1 MLTPTLE
8 HAMRDFPPNVTA
20 WTPGSSAT
28 PDTRSPGRYLWWLL
42 RQQTD
47 LMLAACLCS
56 LVWMLP
62 TALTPWVFG
71 RAIDEGIV
79 AGDVDRTLLWCL
91 VLLGITL
98 VGASSGVFYHTVVV
112 RSWLVASYGQTGLV
126 TNKTTRMGHVL
137 TRRAPTGEVLSVN
150 GSDGEQFGHFVEIV
164 SRLVG
169 NVIAYAVVALI
180 VLNISVPL
188 GLVVLLVAPLLVLV
202 STVLLRPLSAAQT
215 RERSRDSE
223 LTSMATDI
231 VAGLRILRGI
241 GGERIFGDN
250 YAAQSQRVRRAGV
263 QAGGWA
269 AFVEA
274 VGVLLSGLF
283 VVALMVL
290 GVRAVGRGE
299 LQIGQ
304 LVTFL
309 GYALFLVQPIR
320 VVFEAA
326 QQITRSFVAARKTIG
341 VLGTPDPWPARPPSA
356 LDPADDLVD
365 EESGLSVRPGRL
377 TMVVSALPD
386 DSAALADRLGR
397 YLPGSDT
404 LSAEEDD
411 EASGRAARRA
421 RRERELARAR
431 LAARDEE
438 RASRPWGVRLGG
450 VDLADVPLEAV
461 RRTVLVS
468 DTGAHVFAGTLQ
480 DAVDPHRRLTRE
492 QAESALHAA
501 AAEDVFDIVP
511 GGWQG
516 LLDERGRG
524 LSGGQ
529 RQRLVL
535 TRALA
540 ADAPVLVLVEPTSAV
555 DAHTEARIAERLPE
569 HRQGRTTVVMTAS
582 PLLLHHA
589 DEVVLLEDGRVVAV
603 GTHDEL
609 VATHEGY
616 RRTVLRG
623 GDTDAAVPAEA
634 GTTSAPPVGTTTEV
648 AGAAPAAPRLPV
660 HGGPDTWEVPAPT
673 DQPHVIPEHHPEEVT
688 HR

>member
-1 MLTPTLE
+1 M
-8 HAMRDFPPNVTA
+8 HDFPPTVTA
-20 WTPGSSAT
+20 WTPGSSGTST

-42 RQQTD
+42 RQQPD
-47 LMLAACLCS
+47 LVLAGCLCS
-56 LVWMLP
+56 LLWMLP

-79 AGDVDRTLLWCL
+79 PGDAERIAVWSL
-91 VLLGITL
+91 VLLLITV
-98 VGASSGVFYHTVVV
+98 VGGSSGVFYHTVVV

-126 TNKTTRMGHVL
+126 THKTARLGHVL
-137 TRRAPTGEVLSVN
+137 TRRAPTGEVLSVS

-169 NVIAYAVVALI
+169 NVVAYAAVAVI
-180 VLNISVPL
+180 VLSISVPL

-202 STVLLRPLSAAQT
+202 SSVLLRPLSAAQT

-241 GGERIFGDN
+241 GGESIFGDN
-250 YAAQSQRVRRAGV
+250 YARQSQRVRAAGV

-269 AFVEA
+269 ALVEA

-283 VVALMVL
+283 LVTLMVL

-326 QQITRSFVAARKTIG
+326 QQITRSFVSARKTIG
-341 VLGTPDPWPARPPSA
+341 VLGTPDPWPVRDRQPVDASA
-356 LDPADDLVD
+356 ELVD
-365 EESGLSVRPGRL
+365 ERSGLRVRPGLL

-386 DSAALADRLGR
+386 DSSALADRLGR
-397 YLPGSDT
+397 FLPGSDAVT
-404 LSAEEDD
+404 AAEDD
-411 EASGRAARRA
+411 EATGRAGRAARRERQQLRAAVEA
-421 RRERELARAR
+421 RDTARA
-431 LAARDEE
+431 EGC
-438 RASRPWGVRLGG
+438 WGVRLGG
-450 VDLADVPLEAV
+450 TDLGDLPLEQV
-461 RRTVLVS
+461 RGTVLVS

-480 DAVDPHRRLTRE
+480 EALDPHGRLTRQ
-492 QAESALHAA
+492 QAEAALRAA
-501 AAEDVFDIVP
+501 AAEDVYDIVP

-516 LLDERGRG
+516 VLDERGRG

-535 TRALA
+535 ARALA
-540 ADAPVLVLVEPTSAV
+540 AGAPVLVLVEPTSAV
-555 DAHTEARIAERLPE
+555 DAHTEARIAERLPG
-569 HRQGRTTVVMTAS
+569 HRRGRTTVVMTAS

-589 DEVVLLEDGRVVAV
+589 DEVALLEDGLVVAT

-609 VATHEGY
+609 VRDHDGY

-623 GDTDAAVPAEA
+623 DAASE
-634 GTTSAPPVGTTTEV
+634 
-648 AGAAPAAPRLPV
+648 
-660 HGGPDTWEVPAPT
+660 PDEMPGAPT
-673 DQPHVIPEHHPEEVT
+673 REHVIPDHLPDHHRTDHHQEEVT
-688 HR
+688 TP

>member
-1 MLTPTLE
+1 MFTLTLE
-8 HAMRDFPPNVTA
+8 DAMRDFPPNVTA

-91 VLLGITL
+91 VLLAITL

-341 VLGTPDPWPARPPSA
+341 VLGTPDPWPARPPSP
-356 LDPADDLVD
+356 LDPADDMVD
-365 EESGLSVRPGRL
+365 EESGLRVRPGRL

-411 EASGRAARRA
+411 EVSGRAARRA

-450 VDLADVPLEAV
+450 VDLADVSLEAV

-480 DAVDPHRRLTRE
+480 DAVDPHHRLTRE

-516 LLDERGRG
+516 VLDERGRG

-648 AGAAPAAPRLPV
+648 SGAAPAAPGLPV
-660 HGGPDTWEVPAPT
+660 HGGPDTWEVPVPT